1 MSTLSFLFAS
11 VVMLTNAIDVTSA
24 VHKSAKGVTFNL
36 HGKAFPY
43 VPNHACFLITD
54 ASGST
59 RAELRGCGDPKRL
72 QCGDVVRVAGQ
83 IKADPSGI
91 GIAICS
97 QLVVEAH
104 DNPPPVNIT
113 SLSEIKD
120 GKYDNL
126 PVKVRGTIKEVFRDE
141 IDSSWFYLVLT
152 DNGKSIYLTLH
163 GSCASLGQLQKMTG
177 AFVAV
182 SGLCSPWDY
191 GYRVT
196 LGRIINLLDFNAIE
210 VLRPAPSNPFDV
222 PEVITIR
229 FPSPEDIPPLERRR
243 LSGKVI
249 AVWRGNRILVK
260 GENGDIHTVELSGGP
275 VPEYGAMIEAAGLL
289 KTDLYRMNLSDAIW
303 RRIDIAAAKDDA
315 VEEVGGILRDA
326 KGSTRIIPTVHG
338 RTFRIRGTVQDRPS
352 SDIQYALITLKCGK
366 ETIPVDVSANR
377 SVLDGISIGCVLEV
391 TGTCIVE
398 CENWHSYSTFPHVT
412 GVILVARR
420 PSDVRIIEYPPWWTT
435 SHLLIVIGILLAI
448 LLGVVL
454 RNRMQKRN
462 AAMLAKLATD
472 LKVEERTRLA
482 VELHDSLAQNLSGV
496 SLEID
501 TAGRLAENDP
511 KAMREHIDRAAR
523 TLKSS
528 RDELR
533 NCLWDLRNRALE
545 EASMNE
551 AIRQTLAPHVIG
563 TEVEIRFNVPRT
575 RISDNTTHAILRIVR
590 ELAINAI
597 RHGHATKI
605 WIAGGIDN
613 DTIRFSV
620 RDNGSG
626 FNPDAA
632 PGFADGHYGLVGIS
646 ERVESL
652 EGEFSLDSAP
662 GKGARATITMKALK

>member
-1 MSTLSFLFAS
+1 MSTLSLLFATAC
-11 VVMLTNAIDVTSA
+11 VLTNAIDVTSA
-24 VHKSAKGVTFNL
+24 VHRSVKGASFDL
-36 HGKAFPY
+36 RGMISPY
-43 VPNHACFLITD
+43 VPNHSCFLITD

-59 RAELRGCGDPKRL
+59 RIEYKGNANTEQLQNGDIIRAVGTINPY
-72 QCGDVVRVAGQ
+72 
-83 IKADPSGI
+83 PSGM

-97 QLVVEAH
+97 QFTVETH
-104 DNPPPVNIT
+104 RKPPPVAEVSIA
-113 SLSEIKD
+113 EIKS

-126 PVKVRGTIKEVFRDE
+126 PVKVQGTIKEVFRDD
-141 IDSSWFYLVLT
+141 IDPLWYYMILT
-152 DNGKSIYLTLH
+152 DGDKSIYMTLH
-163 GSCASLGQLQKMTG
+163 SDCADLDAVQRMTG

-182 SGLCSPWDY
+182 TGLCAPWDY
-191 GYRVT
+191 GFRVT
-196 LGRIINLLDFNAIE
+196 LGRFINLLDFNDIK
-210 VLRPAPSNPFDV
+210 VIRPAPPDPFDV
-222 PEVITIR
+222 PEVVTIR
-229 FPSPEDIPPLERRR
+229 FPNPEDIPPLERRR

-260 GENGDIHTVELSGGP
+260 GENGDIHTVELSGST
-275 VPEYGAMIEAAGLL
+275 VPECGTMIEAAGLL

-303 RRIDIAAAKDDA
+303 RSIDIAATKDDA

-326 KGSTRIIPTVHG
+326 KGATRIIPTVHG

-352 SDIQYALITLKCGK
+352 SDIQYALITLKCGN

-377 SVLDGISIGCVLEV
+377 SALDGIGIGCVLEV

-398 CENWHSYSTFPHVT
+398 CDNWHSYSTFPHIT

-454 RNRMQKRN
+454 RNWMQKRN
-462 AAMLAKLATD
+462 AVLLAKLATD

-551 AIRQTLAPHVIG
+551 AIRQTLAPHVVG
-563 TEVEIRFNVPRT
+563 TEVAIRFNVPRT

>member
-1 MSTLSFLFAS
+1 M
-11 VVMLTNAIDVTSA
+11 
-24 VHKSAKGVTFNL
+24 
-36 HGKAFPY
+36 
-43 VPNHACFLITD
+43 
-54 ASGST
+54 
-59 RAELRGCGDPKRL
+59 
-72 QCGDVVRVAGQ
+72 Q
-83 IKADPSGI
+83 
-91 GIAICS
+91 
-97 QLVVEAH
+97 
-104 DNPPPVNIT
+104 
-113 SLSEIKD
+113 
-120 GKYDNL
+120 
-126 PVKVRGTIKEVFRDE
+126 
-141 IDSSWFYLVLT
+141 
-152 DNGKSIYLTLH
+152 
-163 GSCASLGQLQKMTG
+163 
-177 AFVAV
+177 
-182 SGLCSPWDY
+182 
-191 GYRVT
+191 
-196 LGRIINLLDFNAIE
+196 
-210 VLRPAPSNPFDV
+210 
-222 PEVITIR
+222 
-229 FPSPEDIPPLERRR
+229 
-243 LSGKVI
+243 
-249 AVWRGNRILVK
+249 
-260 GENGDIHTVELSGGP
+260 GP
-275 VPEYGAMIEAAGLL
+275 VP
-289 KTDLYRMNLSDAIW
+289 TPIW

-326 KGSTRIIPTVHG
+326 TGSTRIIPTVHG

-366 ETIPVDVSANR
+366 ETIPVDVSDNR
-377 SVLDGISIGCVLEV
+377 SVLNGISIGCVLEV

-398 CENWHSYSTFPHVT
+398 CDNWNSYSTFPHIT
-412 GVILVARR
+412 GVTLVARR
-420 PSDVRIIEYPPWWTT
+420 PSDVRVIEYPPWWTT
-435 SHLLIVIGILLAI
+435 SHLLIVIGILLAV

-454 RNRMQKRN
+454 RNWMQKRN
-462 AAMLAKLATD
+462 AVLLAKLATD

-501 TAGRLAENDP
+501 TAGRLAEDDP

-551 AIRQTLAPHVIG
+551 AIRQTLAPHVVG
-563 TEVEIRFNVPRT
+563 TEVAIRFNVPRT

-613 DTIRFSV
+613 NTIRFSV